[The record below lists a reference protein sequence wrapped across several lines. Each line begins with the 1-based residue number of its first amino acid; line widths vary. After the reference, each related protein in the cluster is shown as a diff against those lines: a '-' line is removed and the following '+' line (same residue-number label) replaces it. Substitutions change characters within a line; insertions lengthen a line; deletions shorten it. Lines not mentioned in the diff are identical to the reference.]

1 MTEGYSNRNVYFK
14 NNLNGEQTVEFIFEE
29 LVNYFN
35 KDGSTYFHEQLQSEF
50 WNLDR
55 NIDKGYQRDILIN
68 MFEVEQKR
76 LMKRSILKNSIAEE
90 KIDEVN
96 KKLINFLEVNSSK
109 ELKIDF
115 ENYFNLFHIIRSLKQ
130 NMEVK

>member
-1 MTEGYSNRNVYFK
+1 M
-14 NNLNGEQTVEFIFEE
+14 
-29 LVNYFN
+29 
-35 KDGSTYFHEQLQSEF
+35 QSEF

-76 LMKRSILKNSIAEE
+76 LMKRSILKDSIAEE

-109 ELKIDF
+109 ELEIDF